1 MSPAM
6 LAARARRRRIIAQN
20 ITPAVIAGIALAL
33 PGCWAG
39 FWLAAAIARTIA
51 TGGAI

>member
-6 LAARARRRRIIAQN
+6 IAARVRRRRIIAQN
-20 ITPAVIAGIALAL
+20 ITPAVVAGIALAL

-39 FWLAAAIARTIA
+39 FWLAAAIARTVA
-51 TGGAI
+51 TGSGA